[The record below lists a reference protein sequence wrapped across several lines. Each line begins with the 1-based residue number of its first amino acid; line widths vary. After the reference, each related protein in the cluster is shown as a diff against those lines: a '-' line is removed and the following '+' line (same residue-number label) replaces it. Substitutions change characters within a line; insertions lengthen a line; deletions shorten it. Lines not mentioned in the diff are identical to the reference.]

1 METKNIIAELKSLG
15 LDPLGINIEKL
26 DDDRVKTLLDAL
38 AAQGRNTEASEY
50 LMAMNEA
57 INRAEAP
64 NFTPDFDATN

>member
-15 LDPLGINIEKL
+15 LNPLGIDIEKL
-26 DDDRVKTLLDAL
+26 NEDRVKTLLDAL
-38 AAQGRNTEASEY
+38 ASQGKDPEASEY

-64 NFTPDFDATN
+64 NFSPDFDAIN